1 MINTY
6 TEVNKIALGIEEL
19 EVLKFTTGFLKDY
32 HCDHLEMSQAV
43 SDFNLLDVMYTV
55 TVDSR
60 AKGTGNL
67 YRHIIIIKEHKG
79 DFVLDEIGVFRRV
92 YDKETGQ
99 VSFKEEE
106 ATS

>member
-43 SDFNLLDVMYTV
+43 SDFNLRM
-55 TVDSR
+55 
-60 AKGTGNL
+60 
-67 YRHIIIIKEHKG
+67 
-79 DFVLDEIGVFRRV
+79 
-92 YDKETGQ
+92 
-99 VSFKEEE
+99 
-106 ATS
+106 